1 MEVTVNGT
9 TRIVE
14 AASPDVAALIR
25 ALGLEGKRIAV
36 ERNDEIVPKSRYGD
50 TRVQAGDK
58 LEIVAA
64 VGGG

>member
-9 TRIVE
+9 PHSLDVTMP
-14 AASPDVAALIR
+14 SVAALVR
-25 ALGLEGKRIAV
+25 MLGLEGKRIAV
-36 ERNDEIVPKSRYGD
+36 ERNGEIVPKSRYAE
-50 TRVQAGDK
+50 TPVLRGDK

>member
-1 MEVTVNGT
+1 MDIVVNGSPRT
-9 TRIVE
+9 VE
-14 AASPDVAALIR
+14 VPSSDVAALVR

-36 ERNDEIVPKSRYGD
+36 EKNGEIVPKSRYGD
-50 TRVQAGDK
+50 TPVQAGDH

>member
-1 MEVTVNGT
+1 MEVTVNGVA
-9 TRIVE
+9 RIVE
-14 AASPDVAALIR
+14 AASPDIAALIR

-36 ERNDEIVPKSRYGD
+36 ERNGEIVPKSRYGD